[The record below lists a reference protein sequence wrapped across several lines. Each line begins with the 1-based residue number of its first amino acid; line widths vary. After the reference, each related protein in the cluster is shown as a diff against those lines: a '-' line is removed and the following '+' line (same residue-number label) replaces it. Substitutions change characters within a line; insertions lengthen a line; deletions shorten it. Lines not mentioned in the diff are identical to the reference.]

1 MNDSNLERLTEIK
14 FQYSSDNITV
24 IIGKPYSDKVG
35 NVVPLPYQETSFR
48 MTETPL
54 TVMTNMMSSFKG
66 IFVYGSSS
74 LEDIVK
80 NTMELF
86 NKPTLTSLKE
96 IQIRKDYSRYY
107 YFILKNRK
115 IAFDQSTDNQKTA
128 QIIIELVC
136 WWFIRRFV
144 HLYVTCTCLERLLQT
159 TSTPNSSSSSIIYT
173 SPTTIDTVKVNQN
186 LEKLK
191 GSVDKD
197 TYDTLNQM
205 YTNQTAEITALRK
218 ELQNKQKD
226 LDNLRELLL
235 SSTSMLFKMDE
246 LLPS

>member
-24 IIGKPYSDKVG
+24 VIGKPYSDKVG
-35 NVVPLPYQETSFR
+35 NVLPLSYQETNFR

-54 TVMTNMMSSFKG
+54 TVMTNMMNSFKN
-66 IFVYGSSS
+66 IFVYGTSS

-86 NKPTLTSLKE
+86 NKPSPSSLKE
-96 IQIRKDYSRYY
+96 IQLRKDYSRYY

-115 IAFDQSTDNQKTA
+115 IDFDQSTDNKKTA

-159 TSTPNSSSSSIIYT
+159 ASISTNSSSSIIYT
-173 SPTTIDTVKVNQN
+173 SPVSQN
-186 LEKLK
+186 LEKIK

-205 YTNQTAEITALRK
+205 YTNQTSEITALRK
-218 ELQNKQKD
+218 ELQNKQRD